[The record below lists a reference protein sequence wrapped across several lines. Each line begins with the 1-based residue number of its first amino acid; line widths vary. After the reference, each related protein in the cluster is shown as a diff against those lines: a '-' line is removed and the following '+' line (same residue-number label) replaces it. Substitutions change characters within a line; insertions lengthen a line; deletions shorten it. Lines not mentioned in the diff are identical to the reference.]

1 MAKYRVHIGSF
12 NNISSD
18 PDFFIGTGFAG
29 CPISSFEDFKEAMYK
44 YATFEKDG
52 KSYWRN
58 KIKISFNTE
67 ETHQAF
73 KNEGDKQCEQQGFV
87 DLLKAAMVAKKD
99 PFHKIYIY
107 FSPIGWI
114 DKEGNLFK
122 VLIDNKGKIT
132 PFTGKLSESL
142 QLIGITFI

>member
-1 MAKYRVHIGSF
+1 MAKYRVHIGAFS
-12 NNISSD
+12 NISSD
-18 PDFFIGTGFAG
+18 PDFFIGTGFCG
-29 CPISSFEDFKEAMYK
+29 CPISSIEDFKEAMYK
-44 YATFEKDG
+44 YASFEKDG

-73 KNEGDKQCEQQGFV
+73 KNEGDKQCTEQGFV

-107 FSPIGWI
+107 FSPKGWT

-132 PFTGKLSESL
+132 PFTGKLSEAL
-142 QLIGITFI
+142 KTIGINF